1 MNSLPVLDG
10 GASPRPVTKL
20 FLTPAAAW
28 VTALVAAFAATA
40 ASASG
45 VIVTP
50 PPGQSAGAAT
60 LVTISQNV
68 ASGMFDS
75 SSDPAGTTSSTAL
88 LFRGWS
94 NNQASASSTLS
105 DTVGSGVGNA
115 RASADLATGT
125 LKVYASSQ
133 GTFLDPNVGT
143 QVPVL
148 TAFSQ
153 AALEETLTPQASGV
167 LHFRFLIDGGLST
180 TDPVW
185 SSASIG
191 LQFRVNGTYLWG
203 TGGEISYLANGQG
216 AYAPGCQLSGTALAC
231 DLTAANGFAAADV
244 VATAGVPLD
253 IALVLQADAAGG
265 VSDFEHTLKI
275 AADGVPWT
283 SASGVFLTSV
293 PLPAAGW
300 LSGCA
305 TAVLLPLARR
315 RRGSAVR

>member
-1 MNSLPVLDG
+1 MNSLPVLER
-10 GASPRPVTKL
+10 GASLRPVAKL
-20 FLTPAAAW
+20 SVVLAG
-28 VTALVAAFAATA
+28 AFAATA

-45 VIVTP
+45 VIVT

-75 SSDPAGTTSSTAL
+75 ASDPAGTTSSTAL
-88 LFRGWS
+88 LFSGWS

-125 LKVYASSQ
+125 LKIYASSQ

-167 LHFRFLIDGGLST
+167 LHFRFQIDGGLST

-185 SSASIG
+185 SSADIG
-191 LQFRVNGTYLWG
+191 LQFRVNGSYLWG
-203 TGGEISYLANGQG
+203 TGGEISYLANSAYG
-216 AYAPGCQLSGTALAC
+216 ASAPGCQLSGTALAC

-253 IALVLQADAAGG
+253 FALVLQADAAGG
-265 VSDFEHTLKI
+265 TADFEHTLKI

-300 LSGCA
+300 LSACA